1 MLLRTGGKQVI
12 KWAAEGAGNGVHQS
26 ITVRDNHRMNHL
38 VFCNVRHTSV
48 AGDMLVSCKCTAQAV
63 NQGGT
68 ADSIFVYSSL
78 TEVNSVRDFFI
89 EKKAGVT
96 DVYPFLWQITRFVS

>member
-12 KWAAEGAGNGVHQS
+12 KWTAEGAGNSVHQKNS
-26 ITVRDNHRMNHL
+26 YSFAHSKHTYREEQSRKERL

-48 AGDMLVSCKCTAQAV
+48 AGDMLVSCKRTAQAV

-68 ADSIFVYSSL
+68 ADSVIVYSSL
-78 TEVNSVRDFFI
+78 TEVNSVRDFF
-89 EKKAGVT
+89 
-96 DVYPFLWQITRFVS
+96 Y

>member
-12 KWAAEGAGNGVHQS
+12 KWTAEGAGNGVHQAF
-26 ITVRDNHRMNHL
+26 TVKGNHRMNRL

-48 AGDMLVSCKCTAQAV
+48 AGDMLVSCKRIAQAV

-68 ADSIFVYSSL
+68 ADSVFVYSSL
-78 TEVNSVRDFFI
+78 TEVNSVRDFF
-89 EKKAGVT
+89 
-96 DVYPFLWQITRFVS
+96 Y